1 MINNPINVIIPF
13 MMINSL
19 SITYSPKRAAE
30 FLTNK
35 KQTKGEI
42 TQMTGTNLS

>member
-1 MINNPINVIIPF
+1 
-13 MMINSL
+13 MINSL
-19 SITYSPKRAAE
+19 SITYSPKRVAE